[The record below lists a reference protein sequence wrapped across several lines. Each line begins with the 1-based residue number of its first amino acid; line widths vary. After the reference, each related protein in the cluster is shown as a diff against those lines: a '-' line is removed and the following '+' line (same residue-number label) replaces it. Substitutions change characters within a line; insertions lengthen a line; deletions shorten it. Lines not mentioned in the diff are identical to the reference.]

1 MSDVAAETRHIKKSS
16 ATVKAFWALVMARF
30 SYDLYDS
37 PRFLASLLHKTV
49 PVVAGISNVNMTG
62 SWVDPPAS
70 SDERTDE
77 RANGRPIPQILD
89 YLRISPTGPLIPLVF
104 TLTTIRGRLSLCV
117 TYRTQAFHGNKLLE
131 LVQDVV
137 RRLEGL
143 GRE

>member
-1 MSDVAAETRHIKKSS
+1 
-16 ATVKAFWALVMARF
+16 
-30 SYDLYDS
+30 
-37 PRFLASLLHKTV
+37 
-49 PVVAGISNVNMTG
+49 VAGISNVNMTG

-89 YLRISPTGPLIPLVF
+89 YPRISPTGPLIPLVF

-117 TYRTQAFHGNKLLE
+117 TYRTQAFHGNKLLD